1 MPTRNEREARAAR
14 ERLRVYEAR
23 QAVHRTQRVRRR
35 RDNIVAG
42 AAAVLL
48 IAGASTAQS
57 LYFSTG
63 PGAPSASPSASA
75 GPSASPG
82 PSAAAGKNVGDIPA
96 PATAEGRA
104 WTGTLTINDIAL
116 GYTLDGAK
124 APQATAVWL
133 QTVKQGYF
141 DGKACHR
148 VVTGASAELIQ
159 CGSADGAGGSDP
171 TFSFGPIENAPADGV
186 YPAGT
191 LAMARSGGNAYSQ
204 GRQFFIT
211 TTATTLPADAAG
223 GYTVFGSITTNL
235 DRLRSEII
243 AKGTSNG
250 STDGPPAVS
259 TTIRSVTVS

>member
-1 MPTRNEREARAAR
+1 MPNRNEREARAAR
-14 ERLRVYEAR
+14 DRLRVYEAR
-23 QAVHRTQRVRRR
+23 QTVHRAQHARRR

-57 LYFSTG
+57 LYYSTG
-63 PGAPSASPSASA
+63 PGAPAGSPSASA
-75 GPSASPG
+75 GPSTSPG
-82 PSAAAGKNVGDIPA
+82 PSAPAGRNVGDIPD
-96 PATAEGRA
+96 PATAAGKT

-116 GYTLDGAK
+116 GYTLKGK
-124 APQATAVWL
+124 LAPQAVAVWL
-133 QTVKQGYF
+133 QEVKQGYF

-148 VVTGASAELIQ
+148 IVTGTSAELIQ
-159 CGSADGAGGSDP
+159 CGSADGTGASDP
-171 TFSFGPIENAPADGV
+171 SFSFGPIENAPRDGL

-191 LAMARSGGNAYSQ
+191 LAMARSGGNGYSQ

-223 GYTVFGSITTNL
+223 GYTVFGTVTKNL
-235 DRLRSEII
+235 DRLRSEIL
-243 AKGTSNG
+243 AKGTADG
-250 STDGPPAVS
+250 STDGRPLVT